1 MAAEPRDIA
10 AEPWGA
16 FYVETRSTKGECPFF
31 GELLVSFPVQVI
43 DALTACNRV
52 S

>member
-10 AEPWGA
+10 EKPLGA
-16 FYVETRSTKGECPFF
+16 FYVETRTAKGEYSFF
-31 GELLVSFPVQVI
+31 GQLAPSFPVQVI